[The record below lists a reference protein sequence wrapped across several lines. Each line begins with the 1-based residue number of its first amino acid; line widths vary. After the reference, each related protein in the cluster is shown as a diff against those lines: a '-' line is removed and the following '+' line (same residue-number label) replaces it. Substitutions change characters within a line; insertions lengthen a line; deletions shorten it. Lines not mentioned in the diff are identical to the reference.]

1 VITAAAWLVGCFAL
15 GFVTTYAVA
24 WRAVMQAGTT
34 QQQDFSLTFGANARA
49 HYGYRLQYWG
59 VMYAQ
64 LSVSYAGESTYWQR
78 TPRATNPFTHAS
90 PDDWWNDDL
99 GHKVPGSSAAHSL
112 DHLIKAIASAPTV
125 DLSRMDINWS
135 RDADVWLVRAGWP
148 FPCVRHV
155 DVQGQ
160 GVVTSDPT
168 VPTNPLGSWFTVTTL
183 LPIRP
188 LWPGLAWNTL
198 IYAATWFSVLFGAYQ
213 FWRTARST
221 LRRRRNQCPACG
233 YSLAGVATNLCPECG
248 KSSSDKTQVRTS

>member
-1 VITAAAWLVGCFAL
+1 MLVVLLVCLAAGVA
-15 GFVTTYAVA
+15 TSYAVA
-24 WRAVMQAGTT
+24 WRAVLRAGTA
-34 QQQDFSLTFGANARA
+34 QQQDFRLTFGVNARA
-49 HYGYRLQYWG
+49 YYGYRLQYWG
-59 VMYAQ
+59 AMYAQ
-64 LSVSYAGESTYWQR
+64 LSVSYAESSTYWQR

-99 GHKVPGSSAAHSL
+99 GHKVPGSTAAYSL
-112 DHLIKAIASAPTV
+112 DHIIKAIASAPTV
-125 DLSRMDINWS
+125 DLSRMDFNWS

-168 VPTNPLGSWFTVTTL
+168 LPANPLGSWFTVTTP

-198 IYAATWFSVLFGAYQ
+198 IFATAWLLLGLTTLFAA
-213 FWRTARST
+213 RR
-221 LRRRRNQCPACG
+221 LRRLHRTRHNRCPACA
-233 YSLAGVATNLCPECG
+233 YSLTGVTTNRCPECG
-248 KSSSDKTQVRTS
+248 HPTANPDPPRVSA